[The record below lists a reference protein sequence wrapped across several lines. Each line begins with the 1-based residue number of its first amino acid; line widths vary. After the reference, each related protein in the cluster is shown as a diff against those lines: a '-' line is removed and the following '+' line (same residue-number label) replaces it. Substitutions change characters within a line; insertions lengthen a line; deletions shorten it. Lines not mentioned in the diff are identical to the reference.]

1 MNKTNEYLPA
11 YIITFLMTF
20 AVWIVFSGYL
30 DLYHLTLGAVSAG
43 FVSFLSAKI
52 IFPDPIK
59 KGLGL
64 VWIKFL
70 LYFPWLIYQI
80 FLSSFHMLKIVFSP
94 SVKSQIDPHIFE
106 FKSRVKNNTGLVTF
120 ANSITLTP
128 GTITVK
134 VTPTGKFT
142 VHAID
147 KKTAS
152 GLPGEME
159 KKTAKIFGEKI
170 NG

>member
-94 SVKSQIDPHIFE
+94 SVKNQIDPHIFE
-106 FKSRVKNNTGLVTF
+106 FKSRIKNTTGLVTF

-128 GTITVK
+128 GTMTVK

-147 KKTAS
+147 KTTAS